1 MLFWDSVWMQQIA
14 GSVELGLL
22 VWDLVLESF
31 LKDWPSSFRVISPF
45 ATIIELVFEYRQGK

>member
-1 MLFWDSVWMQQIA
+1 MQQIA